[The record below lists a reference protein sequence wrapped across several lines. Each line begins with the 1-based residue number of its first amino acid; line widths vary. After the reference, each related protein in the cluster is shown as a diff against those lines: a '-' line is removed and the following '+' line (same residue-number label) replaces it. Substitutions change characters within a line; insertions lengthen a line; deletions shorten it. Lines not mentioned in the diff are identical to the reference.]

1 VSTLITLIKRFLI
14 KEGGT
19 RIEMEAVQK
28 GMNIRDDGDLFEP
41 RYVECMLANLV
52 DKGLIKGYLS
62 HEKQMVVL
70 SAKDPF
76 PLLE

>member
-1 VSTLITLIKRFLI
+1 
-14 KEGGT
+14 
-19 RIEMEAVQK
+19 MEAVRT
-28 GMNIRDDGDLFEP
+28 GMNMREEDGDMFEP
-41 RYVECMLANLV
+41 RYVECMLANMV

-76 PLLE
+76 PVLE